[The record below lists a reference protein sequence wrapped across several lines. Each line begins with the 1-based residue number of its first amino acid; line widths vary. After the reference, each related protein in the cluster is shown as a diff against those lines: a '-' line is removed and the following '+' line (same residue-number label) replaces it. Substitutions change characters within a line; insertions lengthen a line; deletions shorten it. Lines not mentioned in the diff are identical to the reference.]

1 MCHHDNMTDVRPTP
15 ISVADAKKHFADVLG
30 EVRYKGTRYIVERNG
45 TPMAALVPLSDL
57 PEQSRSKGVLA
68 LAGAFADAPE
78 LTEALTE
85 AVAARRTQR
94 SKPAPT
100 LG

>member
-1 MCHHDNMTDVRPTP
+1 MCHYDNMTEVRPTP

-30 EVRYKGTRYIVERNG
+30 EVRHKGTRYIVERNG

-57 PEQSRSKGVLA
+57 PEQPRSKGVLA

-78 LTEALTE
+78 LTEALNE